1 MLPTKTV
8 ASVAHDLSK
17 LSKSVMANQMVR
29 QENAAHAVTMATVHA
44 AVSALAVT
52 TTTVHA
58 VASVRA
64 AMVTV
69 HAVTTT
75 TAHAV
80 TTTLA
85 WVATNTFT
93 APSTPI
99 WWCATKSPLWARR
112 TSALSFMAA
121 ATAGSVVRNNFS

>member
-1 MLPTKTV
+1 MQPTKTV
-8 ASVAHDLSK
+8 ASIAHDLRK

-29 QENAAHAVTMATVHA
+29 QENAAHAVTMATVHVAVSERAAMMIALA
-44 AVSALAVT
+44 AVSAL
-52 TTTVHA
+52 
-58 VASVRA
+58 
-64 AMVTV
+64 
-69 HAVTTT
+69 
-75 TAHAV
+75 AV

-85 WVATNTFT
+85 WVATNTST